1 MDIFRDIIDVWKG
14 KTFVDAVMSDFVKMS
29 NETKTMYDKVITY
42 IFKHKKI
49 KGLDKKIYEDDIF
62 VNKSERRIRKRL
74 AEHLAVQ
81 HNIDV
86 GITLIMMSI
95 VKDAE
100 RIGDYCKNLLQ
111 IYDLLKNKNKFN
123 TKHKFYNEIKD
134 IAVRILPL
142 IDNTLE
148 SFKKSD
154 ILLAKDVM
162 DEAYEIGKKS
172 ESIIKEMA
180 NSKLNA
186 NDAVV
191 LTLMVRFI
199 KRISAH
205 LSNISSSVIYP
216 VHKIDFS
223 PRNRKKNKKN

>member
-1 MDIFRDIIDVWKG
+1 MDIFREIIDVWKG

-29 NETKTMYDKVITY
+29 NETKLMYDRVITY

-49 KGLDKKIYEDDIF
+49 KGLEKKIYEDDIF

-81 HNIDV
+81 HNVDV

-111 IYDLLKNKNKFN
+111 TYDMLKNKKKFGE
-123 TKHKFYNEIKD
+123 KHKFYNPIKEIALK
-134 IAVRILPL
+134 IVPL

-148 SFKKSD
+148 AFKESD

-172 ESIIKEMA
+172 EEIIRNIA
-180 NSKLNA
+180 DSKLTA
-186 NDAVV
+186 NEAVV
-191 LTLMVRFI
+191 LTLITRFI
-199 KRISAH
+199 KRISSH

-223 PRNRKKNKKN
+223 PRNRKKTK